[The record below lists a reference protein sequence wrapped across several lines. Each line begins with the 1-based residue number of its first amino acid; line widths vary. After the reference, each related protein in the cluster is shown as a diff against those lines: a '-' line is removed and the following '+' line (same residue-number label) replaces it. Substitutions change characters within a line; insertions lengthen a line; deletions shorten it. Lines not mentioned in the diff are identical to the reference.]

1 MRFLS
6 SHAENLRSVTR
17 GNQLNDLGECVPLF
31 EILVVLV
38 VSVTGRVGSE
48 TPINC
53 EQSGLKSV
61 VVSETV
67 ILYSQVF

>member
-31 EILVVLV
+31 EILVLV

-61 VVSETV
+61 VVSET
-67 ILYSQVF
+67 YE

>member
-17 GNQLNDLGECVPLF
+17 VDQLNNLGECVPLS

-53 EQSGLKSV
+53 EQSRLKSV
-61 VVSETV
+61 IVTETV

>member
-6 SHAENLRSVTR
+6 RHAENLRSVTR
-17 GNQLNDLGECVPLF
+17 VNQLNDLGECVPLS
-31 EILVVLV
+31 EILVLV

-61 VVSETV
+61 VVTETV